1 MEARFKHS
9 KRNNIEIMIGYETDE
24 TMKNFLILF
33 YKNIK
38 KPSKNQLKAANLFFL

>member
-9 KRNNIEIMIGYETDE
+9 KSNNIEIMIGYETDE